1 MMVEICNDL
10 KEKENRLEK
19 LKKIKEDVKE
29 ILNLGEVS
37 D

>member
-1 MMVEICNDL
+1 MMIEICNDL

-29 ILNLGEVS
+29 ILNLG
-37 D
+37 

>member
-29 ILNLGEVS
+29 ILNLG
-37 D
+37 